1 MASHKI
7 NFGNTALT
15 NITPP
20 VSGRDVYHDTKTPGL
35 ELRVTP
41 SGTKT
46 FSVFKRLKN
55 GHPERITLDRYPAI
69 NVEQARKL
77 AGRTFAAISEGVSTA
92 AVKRA
97 HKAEMTFDDLF
108 SLYLERHAKPNKGT
122 YKEDLQRYT
131 QYLKQP
137 LGSKKLSS
145 IDQKAIREI
154 HSRISITGTG
164 HPVVANRVLAVIST
178 TFGRGIEWGY
188 VKENPAIG
196 VRRNK
201 EQSRDRFLQP
211 EEMKNFLDALAQEAN
226 EIVRDFIFVALLTGA
241 RKNNVL
247 SMKWSDIDLDR
258 GIWRI
263 DMTKNGTP
271 QNAVL
276 VDAVIERLNARSAAA
291 EKNQIFVF
299 PGEGKTGHFA
309 TPTKGWI
316 RILEAAGIA
325 DLHIHD
331 LRRTNGS
338 WQAMT
343 GASLPIIGK
352 SLNHKTP
359 QATAVY
365 ARLHN
370 DPVKDSMEKATKA
383 LLAAGR
389 KKVANAGD
397 GDQPAEQVSRRGIPA
412 VQRWKAEMLATKAT
426 D

>member
-7 NFGNTALT
+7 NFSITALT

-20 VSGRDVYHDTKTPGL
+20 ASGRDVYHDIKTPGL
-35 ELRVTP
+35 ELRVTH
-41 SGTKT
+41 SGTMT

-55 GHPERITLDRYPAI
+55 GHPERVTLDRYPAI

-77 AGRTFAAISEGVSTA
+77 AGRTFTAISEGVSLA

-97 HKAEMTFDDLF
+97 HKEEMTFGELF
-108 SLYLERHAKPNKGT
+108 DQYLERHAKPNKVT
-122 YKEDLQRYT
+122 YREDQQRYN
-131 QYLKQP
+131 QYLEQP

-154 HSRISITGTG
+154 HSKITREGTG

-201 EQSRDRFLQP
+201 EQSRDRFVQP
-211 EEMKNFLDALAQEAN
+211 EEKQKFFAALDQELN
-226 EIVRDFIFVALLTGA
+226 TVVRDFIFIALFTGA

-247 SMKWSDIDLDR
+247 AMKWSDVDLDR
-258 GIWRI
+258 RIWRI
-263 DMTKNGTP
+263 AMTKNGTP
-271 QNAVL
+271 QNVVL
-276 VDAVIERLNARSAAA
+276 VEAVIERLKARRAAA
-291 EKNQIFVF
+291 DKDPIFVF
-299 PGEGKTGHFA
+299 PGKGKTGHLA
-309 TPTKGWI
+309 VPTKGWL
-316 RILEAAGIA
+316 RVLEAAGVA
-325 DLHIHD
+325 NLRIHD
-331 LRRTNGS
+331 LRRTIGS
-338 WQAMT
+338 WQAME
-343 GASLPIIGK
+343 GASLPVIGK

-370 DPVKDSMEKATKA
+370 DPVRESMEKATKA
-383 LLAAGR
+383 LLHDDK
-389 KKVANAGD
+389 KKVADAGD
-397 GDQPAEQVSRRGIPA
+397 VQQPAKKIIVGGPVPA
-412 VQRWKAEMLATKAT
+412 RPQKAKAAPPESA
-426 D
+426 